1 MKDKIIKFLYRI
13 SALVFIVS
21 ALFFCCGFTTRLP
34 KGVRVNGVDVGG
46 LTRGAA
52 KLVLRQDTIAF
63 LKQKHLHI
71 CASERTYSYVYPEID
86 FKDKFGDVLATITK
100 KGEYSSPVYYYL
112 NGADEI
118 ASAICQSGRRD
129 RVEPY
134 VHFNLSGD
142 PFTYYEGSDGVEFD
156 KIKLL
161 DDISKSLN
169 GAFDDV
175 YTRSYA
181 LKRRTT
187 VEDLR
192 RCTQKLYSFTTY
204 FDAENTDRSSNIRLA
219 GQKINGTI
227 LQPNEV
233 FSFNKIVGARTEEGG
248 FKPAKIIENGKFVYG
263 TGGGVCQVSTTL
275 YNAAL
280 LSGLSIEE
288 YHPHSLQVS
297 YVAPSRDAMVSGN
310 YFDLK
315 FKNNRKTPIYV
326 RVITN
331 LNSICCTIFGESDG
345 YTYSVKSSVI
355 ATVPRPDT
363 VIVEGDED
371 KIINYGRDGT
381 VSEGYLVKVKGGQES
396 VELIRKDKYL
406 AVADVVQKKSSEAP

>member
-1 MKDKIIKFLYRI
+1 M
-13 SALVFIVS
+13 FIVS
-21 ALFFCCGFTTRLP
+21 ALFLCCGFTGRLP
-34 KGVRVNGVDVGG
+34 KGATVNGVDVGG

-52 KLVLRQDTIAF
+52 KLVLRQNEIAS

-71 CASERTYSYVYPEID
+71 CADERTYSFVYPEID
-86 FKDKFGDVLATITK
+86 FKDKFEETLARITK
-100 KGEYSSPVYYYL
+100 KGEYTSPVYYFL

-118 ASAICQSGRRD
+118 TSTICQNGRRD

-134 VHFNLSGD
+134 VHFNLSGE
-142 PFTYYEGSDGVEFD
+142 PFTYYEGADGVEFD

-169 GAFDDV
+169 GTFDDV
-175 YTRSYA
+175 YTRTYA
-181 LKRRTT
+181 LTRRTS
-187 VEDLR
+187 VEELK

-219 GQKINGTI
+219 GQKINGTV

-345 YTYSVKSSVI
+345 YTYSVKSKPI
-355 ATVPRPDT
+355 KTIPRPEAVT
-363 VIVEGDED
+363 VKGDED
-371 KIINYGRDGT
+371 KIVGYGRDGL
-381 VSEGYLVKVKGGQES
+381 E
-396 VELIRKDKYL
+396 
-406 AVADVVQKKSSEAP
+406 SEA